1 MVEIAV
7 ALDNMT
13 LDEART
19 MVETLSPYQE
29 LMFKVGLEMISA
41 GDARELIRFI
51 EQLGCGV
58 LYDGKFDDI
67 RNTVGKAAA
76 RVAALN
82 VDMFNVHASAGKAA
96 MEAAVKNRGH
106 ALVLAVTVLTSLKE
120 EAVDIFGMEA
130 KDKVLQFARMAKE
143 AGCQGIIC
151 SAQELPVL
159 KAEPGLEGMLFVTP
173 GIRPSWAQKDD
184 QKRVMTPGEAVRA
197 GATHLVIGRPITKP
211 PEEVGSPLEAA
222 KRILDEI
229 STAEGELQRT
239 ESKVG

>member
-1 MVEIAV
+1 MVEVIV

-13 LDEART
+13 LEEAKA
-19 MVETLSPYQE
+19 MVEKLSPYQE

-41 GDARELIRFI
+41 GDARELMRYIDQFD
-51 EQLGCGV
+51 CGV

-67 RNTVGKAAA
+67 PNTVGKATARMAA
-76 RVAALN
+76 
-82 VDMFNVHASAGKAA
+82 VDMFNVHASAGRAA
-96 MEAAVKNRGH
+96 MEAAVKNRGN
-106 ALVLAVTVLTSLKE
+106 AQVLAVTVLTSLKE
-120 EAVDIFGMEA
+120 EAADIFGADA

-222 KRILDEI
+222 KRIIEEI
-229 STAEGELQRT
+229 AIAERELQET